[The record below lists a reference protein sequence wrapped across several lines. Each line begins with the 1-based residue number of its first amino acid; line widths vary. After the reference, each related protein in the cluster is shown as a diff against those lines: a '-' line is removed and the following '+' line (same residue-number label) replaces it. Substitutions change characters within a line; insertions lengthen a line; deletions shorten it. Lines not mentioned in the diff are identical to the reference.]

1 MQAFRRLIVR
11 KAQQF
16 KDDERGVGSTFAIF
30 MAIICI
36 GIGGLA
42 IDVSNAWQMRQRLQ
56 TTADVAAHAGALM
69 IVFPDVTGIKTTV
82 SEALAVAEM
91 NMPTSRFQN
100 VLTAADITIG
110 RWNTVT
116 RQMTVD
122 ALTPPNAVEV
132 VTRLDDTN
140 NNPLGTFFLR
150 LMGFSHWQISTRAVA
165 MIDVRECH
173 ADGLVAGGKVDLTSN
188 NAFYNGMC
196 IHGQQGV
203 LLRDNNFFD
212 YANGVRIS
220 MPNPATVAEGG
231 MLDVRGDSN
240 IGAYESAV
248 EGWIVPTLS
257 AISSIS
263 NLTTN
268 YSNPTY
274 SEKPTYI
281 TNTSANPI
289 DLRATK
295 GQDGH
300 PALNFNI
307 SMLEP
312 NAVNII
318 TCAATGGAKV
328 QIPNNT
334 TISNV
339 IIVANCPIEFGEG
352 SSVENAIF
360 ITSSTDANSFKGA
373 NNVRLGAADGCTG
386 GGGAQFITPG
396 GLNFASDMEYYGSQ
410 VIANGDVHLAAGV
423 NGLSGISVQTEG
435 DITVTANN
443 TMGACSGGVDTVA
456 DLFVVHLVY

>member
-1 MQAFRRLIVR
+1 MLRFRQLIVR

-165 MIDVRECH
+165 MIDVRDCH
-173 ADGLVAGGKVDLTSN
+173 ADGLVA
-188 NAFYNGMC
+188 
-196 IHGQQGV
+196 
-203 LLRDNNFFD
+203 
-212 YANGVRIS
+212 
-220 MPNPATVAEGG
+220 
-231 MLDVRGDSN
+231 
-240 IGAYESAV
+240 
-248 EGWIVPTLS
+248 
-257 AISSIS
+257 
-263 NLTTN
+263 
-268 YSNPTY
+268 
-274 SEKPTYI
+274 
-281 TNTSANPI
+281 
-289 DLRATK
+289 
-295 GQDGH
+295 
-300 PALNFNI
+300 
-307 SMLEP
+307 
-312 NAVNII
+312 
-318 TCAATGGAKV
+318 
-328 QIPNNT
+328 
-334 TISNV
+334 
-339 IIVANCPIEFGEG
+339 
-352 SSVENAIF
+352 
-360 ITSSTDANSFKGA
+360 
-373 NNVRLGAADGCTG
+373 
-386 GGGAQFITPG
+386 
-396 GLNFASDMEYYGSQ
+396 
-410 VIANGDVHLAAGV
+410 
-423 NGLSGISVQTEG
+423 
-435 DITVTANN
+435 
-443 TMGACSGGVDTVA
+443 
-456 DLFVVHLVY
+456 